1 MLDIV
6 QQREAERSLKLIKD
20 INPVA
25 YDVLYDALEL
35 YKKNMDS
42 WKRIHEA
49 IGQYGIAN
57 SNLMRDVA
65 DVVADIDEIV
75 GKALRGEI

>member
-35 YKKNMDS
+35 YKKNIDS
-42 WKRIHEA
+42 WRRIHEA
-49 IGQYGIAN
+49 IGQYGMAN
-57 SNLMRDVA
+57 SNLIRDVA

-75 GKALRGEI
+75 GKALRGGI

>member
-25 YDVLYDALEL
+25 YDVLYDALEF
-35 YKKNMDS
+35 YKKN
-42 WKRIHEA
+42 
-49 IGQYGIAN
+49 N
-57 SNLMRDVA
+57 VA

-75 GKALRGEI
+75 GKALKGDIT